1 MSKKHDKIL
10 KSIFSNQVSGNI
22 HWKEIE
28 ALLIHLGAE
37 LDEGRGATV
46 IARLNDHEFTLHR
59 PHHGATMGK
68 NELHNL
74 RAFLAAA
81 GVNS

>member
-10 KSIFSNQVSGNI
+10 QSLFSTQMSGNI

-37 LDEGRGATV
+37 LVEGRGATV
-46 IARLNDHEFTLHR
+46 VVKLNDHEFTLHR
-59 PHHGATMGK
+59 PHHGATMSK
-68 NELHNL
+68 NELHHVRN
-74 RAFLAAA
+74 FLGAA
-81 GVNS
+81 GIVD

>member
-10 KSIFSNQVSGNI
+10 QSLFSTQLSGNI

-37 LDEGRGATV
+37 LVEGRGATV
-46 IARLNDHEFTLHR
+46 IVKLNDHEFTLHR
-59 PHHGATMGK
+59 PHHGATMSK
-68 NELHNL
+68 NELHHL
-74 RAFLAAA
+74 RNFLSAA
-81 GVNS
+81 GIVD